1 MKIQS
6 LQFYDYRVFYSEKE
20 EDKSE
25 YFINVEGKNIL
36 LYGENG
42 SGKTSLF
49 RGMRDII
56 YQNDFTPHFK
66 TPLLNAGYVELA
78 FDDNTTDKFDAT
90 GANASKAELLGI
102 SKLNSFLSYK
112 ELLRTHLDYDDYNE
126 INFFDIIVNTILN
139 EHNLQTLGQLKT
151 AWLNV
156 SSRNLEQER
165 ITIDAS
171 IGTELTQEEA
181 TEEKERLEQDYQ
193 TQITKFNDEFNVLLS
208 NINAE
213 INSIISFFNQDITVE
228 FILSPITTTNISTP
242 ELKANVIYAQINRP
256 DFHRF
261 LNEAKLS
268 AIAISIYLSALNS
281 NPTQGAIKFLFLDD
295 IFLGLDLS
303 NRLPLL
309 DVLKDKFSDW
319 QIFLTTYD
327 RHWFEVAKQYLNN
340 EWKSIEMFTT
350 EIEGKLFDKPLIIQS
365 QNYFNK
371 AINYFNAGDYPA
383 SLNYLR
389 KELEFQIKERL
400 PEESTRHYEGKP
412 HQLSHLWELLVERY
426 NRNNQGNHIS
436 EKIKSELQVTRLSLL
451 NPQSHDNL
459 SAPIYKYELQRTI
472 DLIKDIQAIPVI
484 KGITLI
490 ASGMVLVF
498 KHPSIDYTLTL
509 ELLEDW
515 KIDIVG
521 TVKTHDYPNCRIKHW
536 QMNNQNYY
544 DVHRNR
550 PGIKPQND
558 IEERFDR
565 MRTNILGYALLHPL
579 TENQFN
585 TNTTFENIWSV
596 NELLDRCDNQKIEN
610 WFFRIFR
617 K

>member
-1 MKIQS
+1 MKIKT

-20 EDKSE
+20 EDKPE
-25 YFINVEGKNIL
+25 YFIEIDGKNLL

-49 RGMRDII
+49 KGLRDII
-56 YQNDFTPHFK
+56 YQNDFTPHFQ

-112 ELLRTHLDYDDYNE
+112 ELLRTHLDYDDYDE
-126 INFFDIIVNTILN
+126 INFFDLIVNSILN
-139 EHNLQTLGQLKT
+139 EHNLQTLGKLKT
-151 AWLNV
+151 AWTNV
-156 SSRNLEQER
+156 SSRNLAQER
-165 ITIDAS
+165 VTIQAS
-171 IGTELTQEEA
+171 VGTDLTQEEA
-181 TEEKERLEQDYQ
+181 TEEIDRLEPDYQ
-193 TQITKFNDEFNVLLS
+193 TQIIQFNDEFNVLLAD
-208 NINAE
+208 INAE
-213 INSIISFFNQDITVE
+213 INSIVSFFNQGITVE
-228 FILSPITTTNISTP
+228 FILTPLTLANISNP

-281 NPTQGAIKFLFLDD
+281 NPTQGTIKFLFLDD

-340 EWKSIEMFTT
+340 DWKSVEMYAT
-350 EIEGKLFDKPLIIQS
+350 EIEGKIFDKPLIIQS
-365 QNYFNK
+365 QYYFDK
-371 AINYFNAGDYPA
+371 AINYFNVGDYPA

-389 KELEFQIKERL
+389 KELEFQIKDRL

-426 NRNNQGNHIS
+426 SRNNQGNLIT
-436 EKIKSELQVTRLSLL
+436 EKIKSEFQVSRLSLL

-459 SAPIYKYELQRTI
+459 SSPVYKYELQRTI

-484 KGITLI
+484 KGITLL
-490 ASGMVLVF
+490 ASGMELVF
-498 KHPSIDYTLTL
+498 KHPAKNYSLTL
-509 ELLEDW
+509 ELLQDW

-521 TVKTHDYPNCRIKHW
+521 PAKTHDYPSCRIKHW
-536 QMNNQNYY
+536 QMNKNDYY
-544 DVHRNR
+544 DLHRSR
-550 PGIKPQND
+550 AGTKPQND

-565 MRTNILGYALLHPL
+565 MRTNILGYALLQPL
-579 TENQFN
+579 TEKQFN
-585 TNTTFENIWSV
+585 SNTKFENLWSV
-596 NELLDRCDNQKIEN
+596 KELLDRCDNQKRNN